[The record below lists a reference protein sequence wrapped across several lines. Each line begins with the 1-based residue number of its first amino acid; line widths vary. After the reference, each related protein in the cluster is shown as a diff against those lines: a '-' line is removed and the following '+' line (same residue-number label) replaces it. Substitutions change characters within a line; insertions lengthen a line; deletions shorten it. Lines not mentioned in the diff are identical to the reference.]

1 MNNLSNLKIKI
12 FADGA
17 NIQEIFLLNKK
28 KYISGFTTNPSLMKK
43 QNIND
48 YKSFAKKI
56 LTKIK
61 KKPLSFEVTSD
72 SLKEMEKQA
81 IEISSWSKNIYVKI
95 PFLNSKGIKTTPLI
109 KKLSKK
115 GIKINVTAIFTI
127 EQVKDTIKSL
137 DKNSIAYLS
146 IFAGRIA
153 DTGKNPSD
161 IIKKSVK
168 LSKKFKNVEVLWASC
183 RQVYSI
189 FEANKIGCHIIT
201 VPNSI
206 MKKTNLINKNLEKY
220 ALETSKEF
228 YLDSKKINFI
238 Y

>member
-1 MNNLSNLKIKI
+1 MNSLSNLKIKI

-17 NIQEIFLLNKK
+17 NIKEMYLLNKK
-28 KYISGFTTNPSLMKK
+28 KYISGFTTNPSLMKQ

-56 LTKIK
+56 LKKIK

-72 SLKEMEKQA
+72 SLEEMEKQA
-81 IEISSWSKNIYVKI
+81 LEISSWSKNIYVKI
-95 PFLNSKGIKTTPLI
+95 PYLNSKGMKTTPLI

-127 EQVKDTIKSL
+127 QQVKDTIKCL
-137 DKNSIAYLS
+137 NKNSIVYLS

-153 DTGKNPSD
+153 DCGKDPSD

-168 LSKKFKNVEVLWASC
+168 LSKKFKKVEVLWASC
-183 RQVYSI
+183 RQVFNI
-189 FEANKIGCHIIT
+189 FEANKLGCHIIT

-206 MKKTNLINKNLEKY
+206 MKKTNLINKNLEEY
-220 ALETSKEF
+220 ALQTSKEF

>member
-1 MNNLSNLKIKI
+1 MNKLLELKIKI

-17 NIQEIFLLNKK
+17 NIKEMFSLNDK
-28 KYISGFTTNPSLMKK
+28 KYISGLTTNPSLMKQ

-48 YKSFAKKI
+48 YKTFAKKI
-56 LTKIK
+56 LKKIK

-72 SLKEMEKQA
+72 TLEEMEKQA

-95 PFLNSKGIKTTPLI
+95 PFLNSKGMKTTRLI
-109 KKLSKK
+109 KKLSQK
-115 GIKINVTAIFTI
+115 GIKINVTALFTI
-127 EQVKDTIKSL
+127 QQVKDVLKSL
-137 DKNSIAYLS
+137 DKNSVAYLS

-153 DTGKNPSD
+153 DTGVDPAP

-168 LSKKFKNVEVLWASC
+168 LSKKFKNVEILWASC
-183 RQVYSI
+183 RQVFSI

-206 MKKTNLINKNLEKY
+206 MKKTDLINKNLEKY
-220 ALETSKEF
+220 ALQTSKEF

>member
-1 MNNLSNLKIKI
+1 MNNLPKLKIKI

-17 NIQEIFLLNKK
+17 NIKEMFFLNKEK
-28 KYISGFTTNPSLMKK
+28 HISGFTTNPSLMKQ

-72 SLKEMEKQA
+72 SLIEMEKQA
-81 IEISSWSKNIYVKI
+81 LEISSWSKNIYVKI

-127 EQVKDTIKSL
+127 QQVKDTIKSL
-137 DKNSIAYLS
+137 DKNSVAYLS

-153 DTGKNPSD
+153 DTGIDPSQ

-183 RQVYSI
+183 RQVFSI

-220 ALETSKEF
+220 ALQTSKEF
-228 YLDSKKINFI
+228 YMDSKKINFI